1 MLNLDHPDLPFAI
14 KDQTLIRRNGTKEP
28 APPDLTLLYLC
39 YLKLA
44 EIAENTKPA
53 KLEFTSGFMQ
63 DAVAS
68 EVKPSTKKGN

>member
-53 KLEFTSGFMQ
+53 KLEFTSGLTN
-63 DAVAS
+63 
-68 EVKPSTKKGN
+68 EVKTSKKG